1 MVHRKSQ
8 LTLLAK
14 GKKMKLDSNT
24 GDLLVGY
31 FCVIIAVL
39 MISGFI

>member
-1 MVHRKSQ
+1 MVRKKNQ

-31 FCVIIAVL
+31 FCVLIAIL
-39 MISGFI
+39 MISGVI